1 MKLGAICCTYKRP
14 KELAFAIECYE
25 NGLIDT
31 NDTGGLELT
40 WGNAP
45 AVVAL
50 VEQMGRREGF
60 GAVLADG
67 SKVAAERIG
76 KGSEQYAMQVG
87 GRELPV
93 HDPRL
98 APAMGTFY
106 VSDATPAQHCGPA
119 QMQMLEQGAAL
130 GADPLLQSDAANPFG
145 EYEKKGDY
153 YARGAAYWQLL
164 SSAGLCALYAQFD
177 TPPVVELLQPVTG
190 WDIDWAEGLKAG
202 RRILTLRQA
211 FNFRE
216 GLRPDDYRLPKR
228 FEQPLSAGPAAGH
241 DVPFAQLREEYY
253 RTMGWDPQTGRPLPE
268 TLAELG
274 LDLQL

>member
-1 MKLGAICCTYKRP
+1 
-14 KELAFAIECYE
+14 
-25 NGLIDT
+25 
-31 NDTGGLELT
+31 
-40 WGNAP
+40 
-45 AVVAL
+45 
-50 VEQMGRREGF
+50 
-60 GAVLADG
+60 
-67 SKVAAERIG
+67 
-76 KGSEQYAMQVG
+76 
-87 GRELPV
+87 
-93 HDPRL
+93 
-98 APAMGTFY
+98 
-106 VSDATPAQHCGPA
+106 
-119 QMQMLEQGAAL
+119 MQMLEQGAAL
-130 GADPLLQSDAANPFG
+130 GADPLLQSDAADPFG
-145 EYEKKGDY
+145 EYDKKGDY

-253 RTMGWDPQTGRPLPE
+253 RTMGWDPQSGRPLPE
-268 TLAELG
+268 TLADLG